1 MNHNVRYSTQ
11 NLNINDNHITEIME
25 GRNSHQI
32 LREGIDLSNSLS
44 SSQSGIT
51 ISLSREDI
59 LAFYEEGPEAVIA
72 TMLALVS
79 IINKQ
84 AARIAEL
91 EERIKSLEDQINKN
105 SRNSSK
111 PPSTD
116 TFRKIKSQRRPSGKP
131 VGGQK
136 GHKGHTLEMAEN
148 PDHMIVHPVTNC
160 ESCGRSLHD
169 TEAAG
174 YERRQVFDLPPINVE
189 VFEHLAERKICP
201 NCGCLN
207 KATFPKEVAHSVQ
220 YGTRLKSVATYLNQY
235 QLVPF
240 DRLNETFVDLFGHR
254 LSQSTLIDI
263 NRECYNILEPVEE
276 TIRQQLIASPVICLD
291 ETGMRIE
298 GKRNWSHVVSTE
310 NLTYYAAHPH
320 RGSKANEDMG
330 ILPVYR
336 GTAMHDGWF
345 AYFKYKCKHALCN
358 AHHIRD
364 LSFIHEADKQNWAKD
379 LIDHLINIKATVDLR
394 KPIDSKLDLAEIKD
408 FEERYD
414 QIIERAKLEN
424 PPPITYNSE
433 GQIKKRGKK
442 KKTKA
447 LNLLE
452 RLDKYRREALAF
464 MHDFEVPF
472 DNNLA
477 ERDQRMVKV
486 QQKISGN
493 FRSWE
498 GARIFCRIRGYISTV
513 KKNSISVID
522 AIQGVFEDNPF
533 IPGKTLISA

>member
-1 MNHNVRYSTQ
+1 MMKGPNYH
-11 NLNINDNHITEIME
+11 HIPT
-25 GRNSHQI
+25 
-32 LREGIDLSNSLS
+32 EGINPDNSLS
-44 SSQSGIT
+44 SQPGIT

-59 LAFYEEGPEAVIA
+59 FAVYEDGPEAVF
-72 TMLALVS
+72 TLVQTLCS

-84 AARIAEL
+84 AARIIEL
-91 EERIKSLEDQINKN
+91 EERVKLLEDQINKN

-116 TFRKIKSQRRPSGKP
+116 TFKKIKGQRKPSGKS

-148 PDHMIVHPVTNC
+148 PDHVIVHPVTKC
-160 ESCGRSLHD
+160 ESCGRSLCD
-169 TEAAG
+169 TEAAS
-174 YERRQVFDLPPINVE
+174 YERRQVLDLPPIKVE
-189 VFEHLAERKICP
+189 VFEHQADRTICP

-207 KATFPKEVAHSVQ
+207 KATFPKEVAYPVQ
-220 YGTRLKSVATYLNQY
+220 YGTRLKSVAAYLNQY

-240 DRLNETFVDLFGHR
+240 ERLSEIFIDLFSHR

-263 NRECYNILEPVEE
+263 NRACYDILEPVEE
-276 TIRQQLIASPVICLD
+276 AIKRQLIASPVICLD

-298 GKRNWSHVVSTE
+298 GTRKWCHVVSTE
-310 NLTYYAAHPH
+310 SLTYYAPHPS

-330 ILPVYR
+330 ILPVFS
-336 GTAMHDGWF
+336 GTAMHDGWSS
-345 AYFKYKCKHALCN
+345 YFKFKCKHALCN
-358 AHHIRD
+358 SHHLRD
-364 LSFIHEADKQNWAKD
+364 LLFIHEEDKQNWAKD
-379 LIDHLINIKATVDLR
+379 LIDQLISIKTAVDRR
-394 KPIDSKLDLAEIKD
+394 KPIYCKLDLAEIND
-408 FEERYD
+408 FEGRYD
-414 QIIERAKLEN
+414 HIIERAKLEN
-424 PPPITYNSE
+424 PPPIASNSQ
-433 GQIKKRGKK
+433 GLIKKRGKK

-447 LNLLE
+447 QNLLE

-464 MHDFEVPF
+464 MYDFEVPF

-477 ERDQRMVKV
+477 ERDIRMMKV
-486 QQKISGN
+486 QQKISGT

-522 AIQGVFEDNPF
+522 AIQGAFEGHSF
-533 IPGKTLISA
+533 IPGRALIAV